1 MWPLKNNRYKIMNT
15 SVKIIINLFILVV
28 TLQSCNQDQTLQTFY
43 VDNELA
49 PGFTSLDV
57 PVSMLQIDEESL
69 TEEQLEAYESI
80 EKLSL
85 IAFVLDGSNKEQ
97 MAIEYAKVQ
106 SILKDPKYEELMRGG
121 NSTDGKFVIKCTGDG
136 DRIEEFILF
145 GNSNTSGFGVIRVLG
160 DDMNFN
166 KIAQLAAVLR
176 ESDIENSQ
184 LDKFSNFFK

>member
-1 MWPLKNNRYKIMNT
+1 ML
-15 SVKIIINLFILVV
+15 ILVV
-28 TLQSCNQDQTLQTFY
+28 TLQSCNQDSTLQTFY

-85 IAFVLDGSNKEQ
+85 IAFVLDESNKEQ
-97 MAIEYAKVQ
+97 MDIEYAKVKT
-106 SILKDPKYEELMRGG
+106 ILKNPKYEELMRGG
-121 NSTDGKFVIKCTGDG
+121 NSTDGKFVIKCIGQGD
-136 DRIEEFILF
+136 DIDEFILF
-145 GNSNTSGFGVIRVLG
+145 GNSNTQGFGVIRVLG

-166 KIAQLAAVLR
+166 KIAQLANVLQD
-176 ESDIENSQ
+176 SDIENSQ
-184 LDKFSNFFK
+184 LKKFSGFFK